1 MPHYVNASKSFK
13 KLQNYYTKN
22 NFEFEIEM
30 IDNLVKNMNVS
41 DPNLDLLKDL
51 SVGDKVVSIEE

>member
-1 MPHYVNASKSFK
+1 
-13 KLQNYYTKN
+13 
-22 NFEFEIEM
+22 M